1 MPKAEGNIAIAP
13 NAMGRGYAGEIFRR
27 IQNSITENRT
37 EAGALIRV
45 LQQAQGMI
53 GYLPVP
59 VMQTIARDMRVPLSE
74 IYGIVSFYHFFT
86 TVPKGKYVIQVCMG
100 TCCYVRGG
108 ERLLEIIK
116 KEYGL
121 EPGGTTRDGKYSL
134 ETVRCLGA
142 CALAPVATV
151 GSTVHRK
158 VKPTEI
164 KELLSQYE

>member
-1 MPKAEGNIAIAP
+1 MTKAEANIAVTP
-13 NAMGRGYAGEIFRR
+13 NPMGRGYAGKIFGQ
-27 IQNSITENRT
+27 IQNSITQSRT

-86 TVPKGKYVIQVCMG
+86 TVPKGKYVVQVCMG

-108 ERLLEIIK
+108 ERLLEVIK

-151 GSTVHRK
+151 GPQVYRK